1 MRIAGAVL
9 GVLIVGAVWVNV
21 AITLVIP
28 RGRVGFIRVVD
39 RHVDQVYTAAS
50 RFVRTWE
57 RRDALLA
64 SQPVVTLGLLLFI
77 WLAGFVVGYGL
88 LLWLPG
94 GSFPDALREAGSS
107 LFTLGFAARSGTEP
121 SVADFLAAASGLII
135 VALQIAYLPTLYA
148 AYNRRETEVT
158 LLGPAGRQPGMG
170 AGAAGKGADGRG
182 IDQLTVIYEAWER
195 WSADVAESHS
205 SYPSLLRFRSPE
217 PHSSWVVSQLAVL
230 DAAALHMAACPETA
244 PFTARL
250 CVQMGFTCL
259 RKLTRT
265 LRIPVEEDPRPDDPI
280 RLSWEEFLQGWE
292 RITSVG
298 FPVER
303 TAEEAWPHFRG
314 WRVNYEAAACK
325 LAVGPRRRPRPLVGS
340 PPPRMGAV
348 RAPQAH
354 QPHARAPRWPARR
367 LTGLAQPGSARRR
380 WAVWTAATGCLDS
393 GRHGSEASCSRN
405 DDVLVIDT
413 RRRGCCVTAFGVPGL
428 ITSRFE
434 LAAGLLPASL
444 GVAPTWRRRSSAFR
458 GAAPCH
464 VPT

>member
-1 MRIAGAVL
+1 MRRHRGLERAGSSIRGVRIAAAVL

-21 AITLVIP
+21 AVTLVIP

-107 LFTLGFAARSGTEP
+107 LFTLGFAARRSAEP

-158 LLGPAGRQPGMG
+158 LLGPRAGSPAWGPELLARAQM
-170 AGAAGKGADGRG
+170 ADG
-182 IDQLTVIYEAWER
+182 IEALSSIYQAWER

-230 DAAALHMAACPETA
+230 DAAALHMAACPDSA

-265 LRIPVEEDPRPDDPI
+265 LRIPVNEDPRPDDPVQ
-280 RLSWEEFLQGWE
+280 LTWEEFLDGWE

-325 LAVGPRRRPRPLVGS
+325 LALGLDAVPARWSGPRRHEW
-340 PPPRMGAV
+340 
-348 RAPQAH
+348 APFE
-354 QPHARAPRWPARR
+354 PRR
-367 LTGLAQPGSARRR
+367 LANRTPEHPEGQH
-380 WAVWTAATGCLDS
+380 AA
-393 GRHGSEASCSRN
+393 
-405 DDVLVIDT
+405 
-413 RRRGCCVTAFGVPGL
+413 
-428 ITSRFE
+428 
-434 LAAGLLPASL
+434 
-444 GVAPTWRRRSSAFR
+444 
-458 GAAPCH
+458 
-464 VPT
+464 

>member
-1 MRIAGAVL
+1 VRIAGAVL

-21 AITLVIP
+21 AVTLVIP

-107 LFTLGFAARSGTEP
+107 LFTLGFAARRGAEP

-158 LLGPAGRQPGMG
+158 LLGPRAGSPAWGPELLARAQM
-170 AGAAGKGADGRG
+170 ADG
-182 IDQLTVIYEAWER
+182 IEALSFIYQAWER

-217 PHSSWVVSQLAVL
+217 HPEGQH
-230 DAAALHMAACPETA
+230 AA
-244 PFTARL
+244 
-250 CVQMGFTCL
+250 
-259 RKLTRT
+259 
-265 LRIPVEEDPRPDDPI
+265 
-280 RLSWEEFLQGWE
+280 
-292 RITSVG
+292 
-298 FPVER
+298 
-303 TAEEAWPHFRG
+303 
-314 WRVNYEAAACK
+314 
-325 LAVGPRRRPRPLVGS
+325 
-340 PPPRMGAV
+340 
-348 RAPQAH
+348 
-354 QPHARAPRWPARR
+354 
-367 LTGLAQPGSARRR
+367 
-380 WAVWTAATGCLDS
+380 
-393 GRHGSEASCSRN
+393 
-405 DDVLVIDT
+405 
-413 RRRGCCVTAFGVPGL
+413 
-428 ITSRFE
+428 
-434 LAAGLLPASL
+434 
-444 GVAPTWRRRSSAFR
+444 
-458 GAAPCH
+458 
-464 VPT
+464 

>member
-1 MRIAGAVL
+1 VRIAGAVL

-21 AITLVIP
+21 AVTLVIP

-107 LFTLGFAARSGTEP
+107 LFTLGFAARRSAEP

-158 LLGPAGRQPGMG
+158 LLGPRAGSPAWGPELLARAQM
-170 AGAAGKGADGRG
+170 ADG
-182 IDQLTVIYEAWER
+182 IEALSTIYQAWER

-230 DAAALHMAACPETA
+230 DAAALHMAACPDSA

-265 LRIPVEEDPRPDDPI
+265 LRIPVNEDPRPDDPVQ
-280 RLSWEEFLQGWE
+280 LTWAEFLDGWE

-325 LAVGPRRRPRPLVGS
+325 LALGLDAVPARWSGPRRHEWGPFEP
-340 PPPRMGAV
+340 
-348 RAPQAH
+348 
-354 QPHARAPRWPARR
+354 RR
-367 LTGLAQPGSARRR
+367 LTNRTPEHPEGQH
-380 WAVWTAATGCLDS
+380 AA
-393 GRHGSEASCSRN
+393 
-405 DDVLVIDT
+405 
-413 RRRGCCVTAFGVPGL
+413 
-428 ITSRFE
+428 
-434 LAAGLLPASL
+434 
-444 GVAPTWRRRSSAFR
+444 
-458 GAAPCH
+458 
-464 VPT
+464 